1 MENDWEIFDEY
12 EWVNTWFTPL
22 RKLND
27 FVNTVIWIFWTIIML
42 YTFHLFWCT
51 KEMNFLGYYVFL
63 YSLNAQAIG
72 LAFFDDYLYFSAERK
87 RHEER
92 RVRIEK
98 LRLNDHMYAVKVRTE
113 ELIAKLRLY
122 PNIAKYVNA
131 EKKKRPFSFYQ
142 ILALLELEKMK
153 AAEQKKK
160 KEQLKFLRETSELR
174 MKDLLLK
181 LDEGYQLSKE
191 DLKFLCKMC
200 KIGLKELE
208 IEKRNYEFKLKDLR
222 VILKKQRK
230 YQLSMEDIEYIMEKY
245 DLTLEDLKFTEQKYK
260 FRLEGLKW
268 VKEMYD
274 GKRFLQQQCKL
285 ELEELRVRLEEK
297 GIQLSLAELSVI
309 LALYAY
315 GVEELA
321 ILLKECK
328 EKLEELRALR
338 ERKSELS
345 TEYFETIKQEYQ
357 ITLKECDQLSLA
369 LNLASEDQSIYKC
382 TLEDLKF
389 MEKEFEFELE
399 QLKLLLKQ
407 QDGQLTTEEVGL
419 VMEEYEVL
427 LKDLKLVQQEIKFAH
442 YKSE

>member
-1 MENDWEIFDEY
+1 
-12 EWVNTWFTPL
+12 
-22 RKLND
+22 
-27 FVNTVIWIFWTIIML
+27 
-42 YTFHLFWCT
+42 
-51 KEMNFLGYYVFL
+51 
-63 YSLNAQAIG
+63 
-72 LAFFDDYLYFSAERK
+72 
-87 RHEER
+87 
-92 RVRIEK
+92 
-98 LRLNDHMYAVKVRTE
+98 MYAEKCRDE
-113 ELIAKLRLY
+113 EIIGKFRVY
-122 PNIAKYVNA
+122 PNIAKNVNA

-208 IEKRNYEFKLKDLR
+208 IEKRNYKFKLEDLR

-268 VKEMYD
+268 LEQMYD

-321 ILLKECK
+321 ILLQECK

-399 QLKLLLKQ
+399 QLNLLLKQ

-419 VMEEYEVL
+419 IMEEYEVL